1 MRNEIKK
8 EKRDMFS
15 DSINRIVKDQAY
27 AGLVMLNKHSSVIC
41 QESGKLYLQYFALYV
56 EFLIY

>member
-1 MRNEIKK
+1 
-8 EKRDMFS
+8 MFS
-15 DSINRIVKDQAY
+15 DSINIIVKDQAY